1 MRANKIQAAGQP
13 LEISDKNLLLD
24 LILLEAAIH
33 RKQEMA
39 PKKVRQNQKTELKIK
54 LKVFRG
60 RGLD

>member
-1 MRANKIQAAGQP
+1 MRINKILAVGQP

-24 LILLEAAIH
+24 LILLEAVIH

-39 PKKVRQNQKTELKIK
+39 QKKVRQNQKTELKIK

-60 RGLD
+60 QGLS

>member
-1 MRANKIQAAGQP
+1 MRINKILAAGQP

-24 LILLEAAIH
+24 LILLEAVIH

-39 PKKVRQNQKTELKIK
+39 QKKVRQNQKTELKIK

-60 RGLD
+60 QGLS

>member
-1 MRANKIQAAGQP
+1 MRINKILAAGQP

-24 LILLEAAIH
+24 LILLEEAIH

-39 PKKVRQNQKTELKIK
+39 QKKVRQNQKTELKIK

-60 RGLD
+60 RRLG

>member
-1 MRANKIQAAGQP
+1 MRANKILAAGQP

-24 LILLEAAIH
+24 LILLVAAIH

-39 PKKVRQNQKTELKIK
+39 QKKVQQNQKTELKIK

>member
-1 MRANKIQAAGQP
+1 MRANKILAAGQP

-24 LILLEAAIH
+24 LILLVAAIH

-39 PKKVRQNQKTELKIK
+39 QKKVRQNQKTELKIK